1 MNLTKV
7 LSLVFFAVAAFL
19 GYLLWK
25 GVNDVV
31 EEEKRIAL
39 LEAATIEKLEMLR
52 DAQLAYQASNGKYAS
67 TWDSLKMFIEEG
79 QIWLVERK
87 ETTKLLD
94 YGAEE
99 TTVTFDTLGS
109 VSVMDSLFNERKF
122 PDLNLDLLPVVPGS
136 GGKQFEF
143 FADKVEKTGGY
154 LVYLTCSVFQ
164 SENEGN
170 VHQFLASHPQYQLI
184 EEGFCGGQQE
194 GGDYIYRAVIQK
206 IEG

>member
-7 LSLVFFAVAAFL
+7 LSVVFFAIAAFL

-25 GVNDVV
+25 GVDDVV

-39 LEAATIEKLEMLR
+39 LEAAAIEKLEMLR

-67 TWDSLKMFIEEG
+67 TWDSLKMFIENG
-79 QIWLVERK
+79 TIWMVQRT

-99 TTVTFDTLGS
+99 INVTFDTLGS
-109 VSVMDSLFNERKF
+109 VSVIDSLFNERKF
-122 PDLNLDLLPVVPGS
+122 PDFNLDLLPVVPGS

-154 LVYLTCSVFQ
+154 LVNVFEIRDP
-164 SENEGN
+164 SPINPDRRANNNEKALKVGSRTDASTEGN
-170 VHQFLASHPQYQLI
+170 W
-184 EEGFCGGQQE
+184 
-194 GGDYIYRAVIQK
+194 K
-206 IEG
+206 

>member
-7 LSLVFFAVAAFL
+7 LSLVFFAVAAYL

-25 GVNDVV
+25 GVDDVV
-31 EEEKRIAL
+31 EQEKRIAL
-39 LEAATIEKLEMLR
+39 LEAATIERLTMLR

-67 TWDSLKMFIEEG
+67 TWDSLRMFIENG
-79 QIWLVERK
+79 VIWNVQRT

-99 TTVTFDTLGS
+99 IKVTFDTLGS
-109 VSVMDSLFNERKF
+109 VSVMDSLFNAKKY
-122 PDLNLDLLPVVPGS
+122 PDFKIDVLPVVPGT

-154 LVYLTCSVFQ
+154 MVNVFEIRDP
-164 SENEGN
+164 SPINPKRRANNNEKALRVGSRTDASTEGN
-170 VHQFLASHPQYQLI
+170 W
-184 EEGFCGGQQE
+184 
-194 GGDYIYRAVIQK
+194 K
-206 IEG
+206 

>member
-25 GVNDVV
+25 GVNDGV

-67 TWDSLKMFIEEG
+67 TWDSLKMFIENGE
-79 QIWLVERK
+79 IWLVERK

-94 YGAEE
+94 YGAEQ

-143 FADKVEKTGGY
+143 FANKIEKPGGY
-154 LVYLTCSVFQ
+154 MVNVFEIRDP
-164 SENEGN
+164 SPINPDRRLNNNEKALRVGSRTDASTEGN
-170 VHQFLASHPQYQLI
+170 W
-184 EEGFCGGQQE
+184 
-194 GGDYIYRAVIQK
+194 K
-206 IEG
+206 

>member
-7 LSLVFFAVAAFL
+7 LSLVFFAIAAFL

-52 DAQLAYQASNGKYAS
+52 DAQLAFQASNGRYS
-67 TWDSLKMFIEEG
+67 GTWDSLKTFIETG
-79 QIWLVERK
+79 QIWIVERK
-87 ETTKLLD
+87 ETTKLLE

-99 TTVTFDTLGS
+99 ITVTIDTLGS
-109 VSVMDSLFNERKF
+109 VAVMDSLFNTRKY
-122 PDLNLDLLPVVPGS
+122 PDFNIDLLPVVPGT

-143 FADKVEKTGGY
+143 FANKIEKTGGY
-154 LVYLTCSVFQ
+154 MVSVFEIRDPAPVNPERRLNNNEKALRVG
-164 SENEGN
+164 SRTDASTEGN
-170 VHQFLASHPQYQLI
+170 W
-184 EEGFCGGQQE
+184 
-194 GGDYIYRAVIQK
+194 K
-206 IEG
+206 

>member
-25 GVNDVV
+25 GVDDVV

-39 LEAATIEKLEMLR
+39 LEAATIQKLEMLR
-52 DAQLAYQASNGKYAS
+52 DAQMAYQASNGKYAS
-67 TWDSLKMFIEEG
+67 TWDSLKMFIEDG
-79 QIWLVERK
+79 TIWMVQRT

-99 TTVTFDTLGS
+99 ITVSYDTLGS
-109 VSVMDSLFNERKF
+109 VAVMDSLFNERKF
-122 PDLNLDLLPVVPGS
+122 PEFNIDVLPVVPGS

-143 FADKVEKTGGY
+143 FAAKVEKTGGY
-154 LVYLTCSVFQ
+154 LVNVFEIRDP
-164 SENEGN
+164 SPINPDRRANNNEKALKVGSRTDASTEGN
-170 VHQFLASHPQYQLI
+170 W
-184 EEGFCGGQQE
+184 
-194 GGDYIYRAVIQK
+194 K
-206 IEG
+206 

>member
-1 MNLTKV
+1 MNLTKI
-7 LSLVFFAVAAFL
+7 LSVVFFIIAMFF

-39 LEAATIEKLEMLR
+39 LEAVTIEKLTMLR

-67 TWDSLKMFIEEG
+67 TWDSLRMFIESG
-79 QIWLVERK
+79 TIWLVQRT

-99 TTVTFDTLGS
+99 ISVKFDTLGS
-109 VSVMDSLFNERKF
+109 VGVMDSLFNARKY
-122 PDLNLDLLPVVPGS
+122 PDFNIDLMPIVPGS

-154 LVYLTCSVFQ
+154 LVNVFEIRDP
-164 SENEGN
+164 SPINPARRANNNEKALKVGSRTDASTEGN
-170 VHQFLASHPQYQLI
+170 W
-184 EEGFCGGQQE
+184 
-194 GGDYIYRAVIQK
+194 K
-206 IEG
+206 

>member
-19 GYLLWK
+19 GYMLWK

-39 LEAATIEKLEMLR
+39 LEAAAIEKLGMLR

-67 TWDSLKMFIEEG
+67 TWDSLKTFIQTG

-109 VSVMDSLFNERKF
+109 VKVIDSLFNARKY
-122 PDLNLDLLPVVPGS
+122 PDFNIDLLPVVPGT

-143 FADKVEKTGGY
+143 FAAKVEKTGGY
-154 LVYLTCSVFQ
+154 MVNVFEIRDPAPVNPARRANNNEKALRVG
-164 SENEGN
+164 SRTDASTEGN
-170 VHQFLASHPQYQLI
+170 W
-184 EEGFCGGQQE
+184 
-194 GGDYIYRAVIQK
+194 K
-206 IEG
+206 